1 MRKIMKL
8 ILVQKYIISDREYVL
23 TKFMQKSWISGN
35 TGKGALPYLSVGV
48 SKFV

>member
-1 MRKIMKL
+1 MELK
-8 ILVQKYIISDREYVL
+8 LVQKYIISDHEYML
-23 TKFMQKSWISGN
+23 TKFVQKSWISGN